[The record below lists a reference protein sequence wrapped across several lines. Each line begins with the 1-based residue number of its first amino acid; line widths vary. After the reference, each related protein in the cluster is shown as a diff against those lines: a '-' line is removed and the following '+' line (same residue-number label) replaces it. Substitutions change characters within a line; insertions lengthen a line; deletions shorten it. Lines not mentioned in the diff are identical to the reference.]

1 LQVNKKIQNN
11 IFEWGLF
18 QLVFSVCG

>member
-11 IFEWGLF
+11 FFEWGLF